1 MKTKGDNCILRHVL
15 KAIGGLFLLVGV
27 AVGGS
32 LCWLYGWT
40 WRGELTEFHE
50 SWSADERAALRELD
64 HYLRHQLVDDAIRLG
79 LIGVTLS
86 GEAIPPE
93 KQEFMQLFSAADSD
107 LPPREEQQLI
117 IEAWRAKAP
126 ELSMWQQLK
135 ADCIAR
141 CLIAPVAEQL
151 VQIAADGQANRPA
164 TESDIGA
171 FILRRMHHYVNVGM
185 TPAIAASLYGNYAA
199 LRALIR
205 QGANP
210 NAQVR
215 TLYSS
220 VPGDEEE
227 ADFAITPLLAGVS
240 LNYIRTPWSE
250 RKPHAEYL
258 LAHGANL
265 NKSPHIALCCTAD
278 LALHQQPEPLLWAM
292 ENGLIPGIDTVCT
305 LIQYPGTL
313 PLLRY
318 VLQNKLV
325 DINDRSGRE
334 TAIQALVCRVVYMRT
349 DEELVMLEAE
359 EKLELLLQAGANPDL
374 IPRMTE
380 PRRSGESEEEYD
392 ERMSSCPD
400 FASATATEL
409 LQKHL
414 TELKDNPEA
423 SSAERIRIV
432 EALLQRIRQAKAPL
446 H

>member
-1 MKTKGDNCILRHVL
+1 MKTKGGNRILRHVL
-15 KAIGGLFLLVGV
+15 KAIGGVFLLVGV

-40 WRGELTEFHE
+40 WRGELTAFHE
-50 SWSADERAALRELD
+50 SWSANERAALHELD
-64 HYLRHQLVDDAIRLG
+64 HYLRHRLVDDAIRLA

-93 KQEFMQLFSAADSD
+93 KQEFIQLFSAADSD

-151 VQIAADGQANRPA
+151 VLIAADGQANRPA
-164 TESDIGA
+164 PESDIGA

-205 QGANP
+205 KGANP

-305 LIQYPGTL
+305 IIKYPGTL

-325 DINDRSGRE
+325 DINDRSGKA
-334 TAIQALVCRVVYMRT
+334 TAMQMLAGCIAHART
-349 DEELVMLEAE
+349 DEELSKLEVE
-359 EKLELLLQAGANPDL
+359 EKLELLLQAGANPDI
-374 IPRMTE
+374 IPRMAE
-380 PRRSGESEEEYD
+380 PRRPSESEDDYD
-392 ERMSSCPD
+392 ERISYCPD
-400 FASATATEL
+400 FATATASEL

-414 TELKDNPEA
+414 SELKDTPET

-432 EALLQRIRQAKAPL
+432 EDLLQRIRQADSPQ

>member
-1 MKTKGDNCILRHVL
+1 MKTKGDNRILRHVL
-15 KAIGGLFLLVGV
+15 KAIGCLFLLVGV
-27 AVGGS
+27 AVCGS

-50 SWSADERAALRELD
+50 SWSADERAALRELN

-151 VQIAADGQANRPA
+151 VLIAADGQANRPA
-164 TESDIGA
+164 PESDISA

-240 LNYIRTPWSE
+240 LNYIRSPWSE
-250 RKPHAEYL
+250 RQPHAEYL
-258 LAHGANL
+258 LAHGADL
-265 NKSPHIALCCTAD
+265 NKSPYIALCCTAD

-292 ENGLIPGIDTVCT
+292 KNGLIPGIDTVCT
-305 LIQYPGTL
+305 LIQHPGTL

-325 DINDRSGRE
+325 DINDRSGKA
-334 TAIQALVCRVVYMRT
+334 TAMQMLAGCIAHART
-349 DEELVMLEAE
+349 DEELSKLEVE
-359 EKLELLLQAGANPDL
+359 EKLELLLQAGANPDI
-374 IPRMTE
+374 IPRMAE
-380 PRRSGESEEEYD
+380 PRRPSESEDDYD
-392 ERMSSCPD
+392 ERISYCPD
-400 FASATATEL
+400 FATATASEL

-414 TELKDNPEA
+414 SELKDTPET

-432 EALLQRIRQAKAPL
+432 EDLLQRIRQADSPQ

>member
-50 SWSADERAALRELD
+50 SWSAGERAALRELD
-64 HYLRHQLVDDAIRLG
+64 HYLRHQLVDDATRLD
-79 LIGVTLS
+79 LVSVTLS
-86 GEAIPPE
+86 GEPLPPE
-93 KQEFMQLFSAADSD
+93 KQQLIQLFSAADSD
-107 LPPREEQQLI
+107 IPPLEEQQLI

-151 VQIAADGQANRPA
+151 VQIAADGQADRPA
-164 TESDIGA
+164 PESDIGA
-171 FILRRMHHYVNVGM
+171 FILRQMPHYVSVGM

-210 NAQVR
+210 NAQMR

-240 LNYIRTPWSE
+240 LNNIRTPWSE

-258 LAHGANL
+258 LAHGADL
-265 NKSPHIALCCTAD
+265 NKSPYIALCCTAD

-292 ENGLIPGIDTVCT
+292 ENGLIPGIDTVCS
-305 LIQYPGTL
+305 IIKYPGTL
-313 PLLRY
+313 PLLCY

-325 DINDRSGRE
+325 DINDRSGKA
-334 TAIQALVCRVVYMRT
+334 TAMQMLAGCIAHART
-349 DEELVMLEAE
+349 DEELSKLEVE
-359 EKLELLLQAGANPDL
+359 EKLELLLQAGANPDI
-374 IPRMTE
+374 IPRMAE
-380 PRRSGESEEEYD
+380 PRNPSESEDDYD
-392 ERMSSCPD
+392 ERISYCPD
-400 FASATATEL
+400 FATATASEL

-414 TELKDNPEA
+414 SELKDTPET

-432 EALLQRIRQAKAPL
+432 EALLQRTRQADSPQ

>member
-1 MKTKGDNCILRHVL
+1 MKTKGGNHILRHVL

-50 SWSADERAALRELD
+50 SWSADERAALHELD
-64 HYLRHQLVDDAIRLG
+64 HYLRHRLVDDAIRLG

-93 KQEFMQLFSAADSD
+93 KQEFIQLFSAADSD

-151 VQIAADGQANRPA
+151 VLIAADGQANRPA
-164 TESDIGA
+164 PESDIGA

-227 ADFAITPLLAGVS
+227 ADFAITP
-240 LNYIRTPWSE
+240 
-250 RKPHAEYL
+250 
-258 LAHGANL
+258 
-265 NKSPHIALCCTAD
+265 TA
-278 LALHQQPEPLLWAM
+278 PM
-292 ENGLIPGIDTVCT
+292 
-305 LIQYPGTL
+305 
-313 PLLRY
+313 
-318 VLQNKLV
+318 
-325 DINDRSGRE
+325 
-334 TAIQALVCRVVYMRT
+334 
-349 DEELVMLEAE
+349 
-359 EKLELLLQAGANPDL
+359 
-374 IPRMTE
+374 
-380 PRRSGESEEEYD
+380 
-392 ERMSSCPD
+392 
-400 FASATATEL
+400 
-409 LQKHL
+409 
-414 TELKDNPEA
+414 
-423 SSAERIRIV
+423 
-432 EALLQRIRQAKAPL
+432 
-446 H
+446 

>member
-15 KAIGGLFLLVGV
+15 KAIGGVFLLVGV

-50 SWSADERAALRELD
+50 SWSADERAALHELD
-64 HYLRHQLVDDAIRLG
+64 HYLRHRLVDDAIRLA

-93 KQEFMQLFSAADSD
+93 KQEFIQLFSAADSD
-107 LPPREEQQLI
+107 LPPRKEQQLI

-151 VQIAADGQANRPA
+151 VLIAADGQANRPA
-164 TESDIGA
+164 PESDIGA

-325 DINDRSGRE
+325 DINDRSGKA
-334 TAIQALVCRVVYMRT
+334 TAMQMLAGCIAHART
-349 DEELVMLEAE
+349 DEELSKLEVE
-359 EKLELLLQAGANPDL
+359 EKLELLLQAGANPDI
-374 IPRMTE
+374 IPRMAE
-380 PRRSGESEEEYD
+380 PRRPSESEDDYD
-392 ERMSSCPD
+392 ERISYCPD
-400 FASATATEL
+400 FATATASEL

-414 TELKDNPEA
+414 SELKDTPET

-432 EALLQRIRQAKAPL
+432 EDLLQRIRQADSPQ

>member
-1 MKTKGDNCILRHVL
+1 MKTKGDNRILRHVL
-15 KAIGGLFLLVGV
+15 KAIGCLFLLVGV

-64 HYLRHQLVDDAIRLG
+64 HYLRHRLVDDAIRLD

-151 VQIAADGQANRPA
+151 VLIAADGQANRPA
-164 TESDIGA
+164 PESDIGA

-240 LNYIRTPWSE
+240 LNYIRSPWSE

-305 LIQYPGTL
+305 IIHYPGTL

-325 DINDRSGRE
+325 DINDRSGKA
-334 TAIQALVCRVVYMRT
+334 TAMQMLAGCIAHART
-349 DEELVMLEAE
+349 DEELSKLEVE
-359 EKLELLLQAGANPDL
+359 EKLELLLQAGANPDI
-374 IPRMTE
+374 IPRMAE
-380 PRRSGESEEEYD
+380 PRRPSESEDDYD
-392 ERMSSCPD
+392 ERISYCPD
-400 FASATATEL
+400 FATATASEL

-414 TELKDNPEA
+414 SELKDTPET

-432 EALLQRIRQAKAPL
+432 EDLLQRIRQADSPQ

>member
-1 MKTKGDNCILRHVL
+1 MKTKGANRILRHAL

-50 SWSADERAALRELD
+50 SWSADERAALHELD
-64 HYLRHQLVDDAIRLG
+64 HYLRHRLVDDAIRLG

-93 KQEFMQLFSAADSD
+93 KQDFIQLFSAADSD
-107 LPPREEQQLI
+107 LPPREEQQHI

-151 VQIAADGQANRPA
+151 VLIAADGQANRPA
-164 TESDIGA
+164 PESDISA

-305 LIQYPGTL
+305 IIHYPGTL

-325 DINDRSGRE
+325 DINDRSGKA
-334 TAIQALVCRVVYMRT
+334 TAMQMLAGCIAHART
-349 DEELVMLEAE
+349 DEELSKLEVE
-359 EKLELLLQAGANPDL
+359 EKLELLLQAGANPDI
-374 IPRMTE
+374 IPRMAE
-380 PRRSGESEEEYD
+380 PRRPSESEDDYD
-392 ERMSSCPD
+392 ERISYCPD
-400 FASATATEL
+400 FATATASEL

-414 TELKDNPEA
+414 SELKDTPET

-432 EALLQRIRQAKAPL
+432 EDLLQRIRQADSPQ

>member
-1 MKTKGDNCILRHVL
+1 
-15 KAIGGLFLLVGV
+15 
-27 AVGGS
+27 
-32 LCWLYGWT
+32 
-40 WRGELTEFHE
+40 
-50 SWSADERAALRELD
+50 
-64 HYLRHQLVDDAIRLG
+64 
-79 LIGVTLS
+79 IGVTLS

-93 KQEFMQLFSAADSD
+93 KQEFIQLFSAADSD

-151 VQIAADGQANRPA
+151 VLIAADGQANRPA
-164 TESDIGA
+164 PESDIGA

-305 LIQYPGTL
+305 IIHYPGTL

-325 DINDRSGRE
+325 DINDRSGKA
-334 TAIQALVCRVVYMRT
+334 TAMQMLAGCIAHART
-349 DEELVMLEAE
+349 DEELSKLEVE
-359 EKLELLLQAGANPDL
+359 EKLELLLQAGANPDI
-374 IPRMTE
+374 IPRMAE
-380 PRRSGESEEEYD
+380 PRRPSESEDDYD
-392 ERMSSCPD
+392 ERISYCPD
-400 FASATATEL
+400 FATATASEL

-414 TELKDNPEA
+414 SELKDTPET

-432 EALLQRIRQAKAPL
+432 EDLLQRIRQADSPQ

>member
-1 MKTKGDNCILRHVL
+1 MKTKGDNRILRHVL

-64 HYLRHQLVDDAIRLG
+64 HYLRHRLVDDAIRLD

-151 VQIAADGQANRPA
+151 VLIAADGQANRPA
-164 TESDIGA
+164 PESDIGA

-240 LNYIRTPWSE
+240 LNYIRSPWSE

-305 LIQYPGTL
+305 IIKYPGTL

-325 DINDRSGRE
+325 DINDRSGKA
-334 TAIQALVCRVVYMRT
+334 TAMQMLAGCIAHART
-349 DEELVMLEAE
+349 DEELSKLEVE
-359 EKLELLLQAGANPDL
+359 EKLELLLQAGANPDI
-374 IPRMTE
+374 IPRMAE
-380 PRRSGESEEEYD
+380 PRRPSESEDDYD
-392 ERMSSCPD
+392 ERISYCPD
-400 FASATATEL
+400 FATATASEL

-414 TELKDNPEA
+414 SELKDTPET

-432 EALLQRIRQAKAPL
+432 EDLLQRIRQADSPQ

>member
-27 AVGGS
+27 AVVGS

-64 HYLRHQLVDDAIRLG
+64 HYLRHQLVDDAIRLA

-93 KQEFMQLFSAADSD
+93 KQEFIQLFSAADSD
-107 LPPREEQQLI
+107 LPPRKEQQLI

-151 VQIAADGQANRPA
+151 VLIAADGQANRPA
-164 TESDIGA
+164 PESDIGA

-240 LNYIRTPWSE
+240 LNYIRSPWSE

-305 LIQYPGTL
+305 IIHYPGTL

-325 DINDRSGRE
+325 DINDRSGKA
-334 TAIQALVCRVVYMRT
+334 TAMQMLAGCIAHART
-349 DEELVMLEAE
+349 DEELSKLEVE
-359 EKLELLLQAGANPDL
+359 EKLELLLQAGANPDI
-374 IPRMTE
+374 IPRMAE
-380 PRRSGESEEEYD
+380 PRRPSESEDDYD
-392 ERMSSCPD
+392 ERISYCPD
-400 FASATATEL
+400 FATATASEL

-414 TELKDNPEA
+414 SELKDTPET

-432 EALLQRIRQAKAPL
+432 EDLLQRIRQADSPQ